1 MTPGETGPTRTVLTL
16 GLAGVLP
23 FWLLAAT
30 APLKPEWNTLS
41 GAVVALY
48 AALILSFLGGAR
60 WGLEIR
66 KPQPSPV
73 TVALAMLPTLAGW
86 AVMVAAHGDVRRQ
99 LLGLGLALLLAWA
112 WDLRATGLPPW
123 YRGFRSLLTLGAV
136 GGLLAGAIGLAA

>member
-1 MTPGETGPTRTVLTL
+1 VTPRDTGPTRPVLAL

-30 APLKPEWNTLS
+30 AALKPEWNTLS
-41 GAVVALY
+41 GAVVAHY

-60 WGLEIR
+60 WGLEIGN
-66 KPQPSPV
+66 PHPSPV

-86 AVMVAAHGDVRRQ
+86 AVMVAAHADVPRQ

-136 GGLLAGAIGLAA
+136 GGLLAGAMGLAA